1 MEWRNRYPTGG
12 QRRRQP
18 QWAITDKKKMMPLSQ
33 VLPLIHLLLVEDSP
47 LDARLLLDYL
57 RRMTKANFQTVVVD
71 TLENALTYLDTN
83 PVDLIILDLVLPDSQ
98 GSETLIRL
106 LERQSTIPVI
116 VLSGL
121 NDEELAVEAVRL
133 GAQDYLVKSQVNS
146 DLIFKSIAY
155 AIKRGQVMEALRES
169 EERYALAAQ
178 AANDGLWDW
187 NLRTD
192 SLYFS
197 PRWCGMLGAKPG
209 EIPGTPS
216 EWFSRVHSDDLSGL
230 QTAIQRHLQSQTEHV
245 EVEYRLRH
253 QNGTYRWMQCRG
265 VALFDQNGKAYRLA
279 GSQTDITLRKH
290 TEQRLLHEALHDSLT
305 KLPNRI
311 LFRRRLQ
318 EVFECFKAHLGPGFA
333 VLFMD
338 MDRFKTINDSLGH
351 LVGDQLLCAITRRLE
366 NCLPPGR
373 TIARLG
379 GDEFAI
385 LLESLSV
392 PGDALRVAKRILDA
406 LEHPFQVQQ
415 HTIFATGCI
424 GIALSNSQYVN
435 PEEILRDADTAMY
448 RAKAVGLG
456 QYQVFDAAMHTRAM
470 EIWRL
475 ETDLR
480 RAVERHEFSIHY
492 QPIVSL
498 ASGRLAGFE
507 ALVRWNHPERGL
519 LFPGEFLAV
528 ADETGLLTT
537 IDRWMILNGAKQ
549 IKKWQEKFPNSAN
562 LFLSLNLSD
571 GLINQPDLPD
581 FIGLVLQETKVD
593 PRTIKLEITERV
605 IAYEWSSLHQTLARL
620 RGMNIQLSLDDFGTG
635 YSSLSSLHSYPVD
648 VLKIASNFVS
658 AMTNDNSA
666 LEIVR
671 TIITL
676 AHDLHLQVIAEGV
689 ETECQYAQ
697 LAEMGCE
704 FGQGRLFTYESPPT
718 ILTENI
724 TDLPVV
730 PLSVVSTWT
739 K

>member
-1 MEWRNRYPTGG
+1 
-12 QRRRQP
+12 
-18 QWAITDKKKMMPLSQ
+18 
-33 VLPLIHLLLVEDSP
+33 
-47 LDARLLLDYL
+47 
-57 RRMTKANFQTVVVD
+57 
-71 TLENALTYLDTN
+71 
-83 PVDLIILDLVLPDSQ
+83 
-98 GSETLIRL
+98 
-106 LERQSTIPVI
+106 
-116 VLSGL
+116 
-121 NDEELAVEAVRL
+121 
-133 GAQDYLVKSQVNS
+133 
-146 DLIFKSIAY
+146 
-155 AIKRGQVMEALRES
+155 
-169 EERYALAAQ
+169 
-178 AANDGLWDW
+178 
-187 NLRTD
+187 
-192 SLYFS
+192 
-197 PRWCGMLGAKPG
+197 
-209 EIPGTPS
+209 
-216 EWFSRVHSDDLSGL
+216 
-230 QTAIQRHLQSQTEHV
+230 
-245 EVEYRLRH
+245 
-253 QNGTYRWMQCRG
+253 
-265 VALFDQNGKAYRLA
+265 GKAYRLG

-507 ALVRWNHPERGL
+507 ALMRWNHPERGL

-689 ETECQYAQ
+689 
-697 LAEMGCE
+697 
-704 FGQGRLFTYESPPT
+704 
-718 ILTENI
+718 
-724 TDLPVV
+724 
-730 PLSVVSTWT
+730 
-739 K
+739 